1 MLEMAWERNVLH
13 MPMDNFLEQIIVRRQ
28 KGLQSMLYALCWA
41 AIVFFGIIALFFLQT
56 TVMSLNFD
64 PIGIFILLVTGGIAV
79 LLFIRKDRLRVEYEY
94 TFTNGE
100 MDFARVYGNTR
111 RKELGTMKVRNVQ
124 ACGWVQHASFQRY
137 ITMPTI
143 RKDNWF
149 LNREANLF
157 YFYFEREGKKRV
169 IVIEPSEEMAKLIRQ
184 YAAPH
189 AFQG

>member
-1 MLEMAWERNVLH
+1 
-13 MPMDNFLEQIIVRRQ
+13 MPMDNFLEQIVVPRK
-28 KGLQSMLYALCWA
+28 KGLQSMLYALCWFM
-41 AIVFFGIIALFFLQT
+41 IIFFGLIALILLQG

-64 PIGIFILLVTGGIAV
+64 PFGILALLITGGIAV
-79 LLFIRKDRLRVEYEY
+79 LLFLRKDRLRVEYEY

-100 MDFARVYGNTR
+100 MDFARVYGNSK

-137 ITMPTI
+137 ITMPNI

-149 LNREANLF
+149 LNREASLF

-184 YAAPH
+184 YAAHH

>member
-1 MLEMAWERNVLH
+1 MAWERNVLH

>member
-1 MLEMAWERNVLH
+1 
-13 MPMDNFLEQIIVRRQ
+13 MPMDNFLEQIVVPRK
-28 KGLQSMLYALCWA
+28 KGLRTMLYALSWA
-41 AIVFFGIIALFFLQT
+41 AMLFFGLIAVIMLQS
-56 TVMSLNFD
+56 TVMSLRFD
-64 PIGIFILLVTGGIAV
+64 LFGIAMLVITGGISV
-79 LLFIRKDRLRVEYEY
+79 LLFMRKDRLRVEYEY

-100 MDFARVYGNTR
+100 MDFARVYGNSK
-111 RKELGTMKVRNVQ
+111 RKELGTMRVRNVQ

-137 ITMPTI
+137 ISMPNI

-157 YFYFEREGKKRV
+157 FFYFEREGVRRI

-184 YAAPH
+184 YAAPN

>member
-1 MLEMAWERNVLH
+1 
-13 MPMDNFLEQIIVRRQ
+13 MPMDNFLEQIVVPYK
-28 KGLQSMLYALCWA
+28 KGMRSMMYVLCWC
-41 AIVFFGIIALFFLQT
+41 AILFFGLIAVIFLQG

-64 PIGIFILLVTGGIAV
+64 IFGIATLLITGGLAL
-79 LLFIRKDRLRVEYEY
+79 LLFMRKDRLRVEYEY

-100 MDFARVYGNTR
+100 LDFARVYGNSK

-137 ITMPTI
+137 ITMPNV

-157 YFYFEREGKKRV
+157 YFYFEREGVKRI

-184 YAAPH
+184 YAASQ